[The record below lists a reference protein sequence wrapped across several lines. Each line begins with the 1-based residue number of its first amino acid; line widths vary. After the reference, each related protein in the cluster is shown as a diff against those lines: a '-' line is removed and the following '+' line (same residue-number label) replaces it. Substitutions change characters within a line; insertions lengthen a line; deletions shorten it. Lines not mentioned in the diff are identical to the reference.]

1 MIKGKKKLFCAIAS
15 VSMIA
20 PNTIGAYANVTA
32 VNEAR
37 NANIM
42 EVVKTDSL
50 NVRTGPGTNYKKI
63 GTLKRG
69 QRITVLST
77 SGGWAKFNFNG
88 KTGYVSLSY
97 LSKVQSNDNTNNGGT
112 TTAKEMVVKADF
124 LNVRKGSSTSH
135 AVIGKIYEGDIV
147 KVVQELSNGWVK
159 IEFNNGYGYVSN
171 VKGTYLETVSSSNP
185 NPPANP
191 SEPDNSNP
199 GTSSSKYSANES
211 LNLRKTASW
220 SGEIITV
227 VKKGTVVEAISVTD
241 NWIKVNYNGNVGY
254 LPTNHLTKVD
264 SSTPS
269 TPNQPNTPDTTP
281 SVKKQMVV
289 NVDDLSV
296 RTGSSTKHKKI
307 GALNKGDVVTV
318 VKELSNGWVKIE
330 FNNGFG
336 YVSNVKGAYL
346 EESKKF
352 NDKASANKVIAM
364 IDALNTNLTLD
375 DMDAVEGARDAYDA
389 LNKEAQALVTNLDKL
404 TDAEAEIDRLH
415 ALEIEKLNDIIDKI
429 DLIETVITIDNVASE
444 RVKLDE
450 IDALIKQVYA
460 PFVQNISNL
469 RKLEAIRAEVE
480 KVESNIAEAKKVS
493 DMIDALNS
501 VLTLND
507 MDSVEEARK
516 AYDALNKE
524 AQALVTNLDKLTDAE
539 AEIDRLDA
547 LEVEKLN
554 DIVDKIDL
562 LETVITVD
570 NVVAE
575 RAKIDEIDA
584 LISQVYAPFVQN
596 ISNLRKLESIRA
608 DVEKVESNIVEAK
621 KVSDMI
627 QALDGR
633 VISINDKDEL
643 RNIRKAY
650 NTLNKDAQALVQNIN
665 VLERAEQA
673 YNAIMDRVKNVKQ
686 LIDALPGY
694 DEIELSD
701 EAEIQAV
708 RDAFNALSP
717 EEQNAIPN
725 IQVSILESAES
736 KIQLLKNNAV
746 EVTIAEDL
754 VQRITT
760 LKSVAIDYSHET
772 EIKAI
777 REAFDKLSAP
787 SKSLVVNYNE
797 FLAIE
802 LELTHVYE
810 SIIYVD
816 GLIEALPDTIE
827 YSHKNQVEDAKAKFD
842 DLGTKNQAGVK
853 TENVTKLTDAVAE
866 IERLEQTKQEI
877 LQTNVEV
884 QAVVAEIEQL
894 PDVASITIDD
904 KDQVLETMAR
914 FRMLPEDVK
923 FAVDVTPLEEA
934 FDKVE
939 TLMAE
944 EVVAL
949 IDALPSID
957 DLNLT
962 HATLLSEVRAKYNEI
977 TTRNNMKVTNI
988 NTLTE
993 LEAKMLELTN
1003 ANPTIVEIV
1012 NKIKDLDDIV
1022 TFDNFDDIDRK
1033 INEIEALMETIDR
1046 DNLYLITNFEKYD
1059 EVRFQLETLRRVYH
1073 VTTGAE
1079 VVELINILPDDLK
1092 NVQMSTREAIEDARN
1107 AYTKIS
1113 DSEKLL
1119 VDNLAKLEAVE
1130 AEFKRIENSI
1140 NEVCSAIHRIPA
1152 LDELTLDDK
1161 HLVEEARRM
1170 YDASDERVKHYIN
1183 YINIG
1188 DLLNAEIKIEKL
1200 EKNQSN

>member
-171 VKGTYLETVSSSNP
+171 VKGTYLEAVSSSNP

-375 DMDAVEGARDAYDA
+375 DMDAVEGARD
-389 LNKEAQALVTNLDKL
+389 
-404 TDAEAEIDRLH
+404 
-415 ALEIEKLNDIIDKI
+415 
-429 DLIETVITIDNVASE
+429 
-444 RVKLDE
+444 
-450 IDALIKQVYA
+450 
-460 PFVQNISNL
+460 
-469 RKLEAIRAEVE
+469 
-480 KVESNIAEAKKVS
+480 
-493 DMIDALNS
+493 
-501 VLTLND
+501 
-507 MDSVEEARK
+507 

>member
-171 VKGTYLETVSSSNP
+171 VKGTYLEAVSSSNP

-404 TDAEAEIDRLH
+404 TDAEAEIDRL
-415 ALEIEKLNDIIDKI
+415 
-429 DLIETVITIDNVASE
+429 
-444 RVKLDE
+444 
-450 IDALIKQVYA
+450 
-460 PFVQNISNL
+460 
-469 RKLEAIRAEVE
+469 
-480 KVESNIAEAKKVS
+480 
-493 DMIDALNS
+493 
-501 VLTLND
+501 
-507 MDSVEEARK
+507 
-516 AYDALNKE
+516 
-524 AQALVTNLDKLTDAE
+524 
-539 AEIDRLDA
+539 DA

-708 RDAFNALSP
+708 RDAFNALST

-754 VQRITT
+754 VQRIST